1 MRQEILLEAAAGRS
15 PLCPAARWRHLE
27 GDTLKERPCELR
39 LVLPSQVFS
48 VLGSVQP
55 PLELEEEKGPVS
67 FPIFFTPFFP
77 GELLKEQ
84 GQLSHSPFNRHDGHK
99 IFMTQQISGSL

>member
-1 MRQEILLEAAAGRS
+1 MRIETGPPFPSIFCAGICAATS
-15 PLCPAARWRHLE
+15 
-27 GDTLKERPCELR
+27 
-39 LVLPSQVFS
+39 
-48 VLGSVQP
+48 
-55 PLELEEEKGPVS
+55 ELEEEKGPVS